1 MRALVVDDS
10 RVTRRLLINI
20 LTEECGI
27 DECAEAV
34 DGQESV
40 EAVDEDTFD
49 IILMDWNM
57 PRLSGID
64 AIEQIREKGIET
76 PIIMVTTES
85 EKENIVRAFK
95 AGANNYIIKP
105 FSSESV
111 SAKVLNVVK
120 SAA

>member
-1 MRALVVDDS
+1 MKALVVDDS
-10 RVTRRLLINI
+10 RVTRKLLINI
-20 LTEECGI
+20 LTAECGF
-27 DECAEAV
+27 DDCAEAA
-34 DGQESV
+34 DGLQAV
-40 EAVDEDTFD
+40 EAAESETFD

-57 PRLSGID
+57 PNLLGID
-64 AIEQIREKGIET
+64 AVEQIRAKGIES

-95 AGANNYIIKP
+95 AGANNYILKP

-120 SAA
+120 TVA